1 MTDLQSTSVKKL
13 ISDLASEGFSF
24 HEDFEEIDEY
34 RFGKLYRRRNL
45 ENVVFEKEGVTIKI
59 YNDLFFRISGLSYT
73 YDEIIQKPSKVTND
87 EFYEIQK
94 LLIRH
99 SYEQQKK
106 RLKTSDSQ
114 TPTPLQSKDSQ

>member
-24 HEDFEEIDEY
+24 HEDYEEINEY

-45 ENVVFEKEGVTIKI
+45 ENVVFEKEGVAIKI
-59 YNDLFFRISGLSYT
+59 YNDLFFRITGLSYT
-73 YDEIIQKPSKVTND
+73 YDEILQKPSKVTDD
-87 EFYEIQK
+87 EFYEMQR

-99 SYEQQKK
+99 SFEQQKK
-106 RLKTSDSQ
+106 RLKASDSH
-114 TPTPLQSKDSQ
+114 TPIPPQS